1 MAYIRRAKRCTIT
14 TLCATAVARK
24 KGRRGKQRVTNR
36 NSKRR
41 HALMGPR
48 RPKNHLSENAPAATL
63 VGRFGSV
70 TQRRP
75 MPPPP
80 ATPPPRPGPRPS
92 RPPRPHPP
100 PAGRL
105 AYRRAVRYGRSPRPA
120 RAPTR
125 ASTPGLH
132 PSFRLGLGPH
142 NPQRLPSRMVS
153 ALRSAAGTLG
163 NGLRPSGRRDPS
175 WPRRRR
181 PYSLRSCRR
190 RDRRR
195 DQLPRTAHAPQRC
208 TRPYPILPP
217 NGRPED
223 ATYHGTRN
231 DPGCTGGH
239 LPPHRIRS
247 ADLHLLLAECRTPSP
262 TQAVTEPI
270 PASGP
275 GRILRQE
282 SSRNRTGFRDSPW

>member
-41 HALMGPR
+41 HAWRGPR

-80 ATPPPRPGPRPS
+80 DTPRPRLGTRSLRPAPR
-92 RPPRPHPP
+92 HTP

-181 PYSLRSCRR
+181 PYSLRSCRP
-190 RDRRR
+190 RRR
-195 DQLPRTAHAPQRC
+195 GPRPPSPPPPPPPRC
-208 TRPYPILPP
+208 TRTHPL
-217 NGRPED
+217 
-223 ATYHGTRN
+223 
-231 DPGCTGGH
+231 
-239 LPPHRIRS
+239 LPPH
-247 ADLHLLLAECRTPSP
+247 
-262 TQAVTEPI
+262 
-270 PASGP
+270 
-275 GRILRQE
+275 
-282 SSRNRTGFRDSPW
+282 